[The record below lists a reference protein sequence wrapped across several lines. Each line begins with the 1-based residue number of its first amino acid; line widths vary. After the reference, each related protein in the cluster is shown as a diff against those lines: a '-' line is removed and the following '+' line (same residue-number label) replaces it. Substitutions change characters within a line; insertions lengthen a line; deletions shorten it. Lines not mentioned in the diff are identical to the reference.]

1 MAEPP
6 VIFKRTKAKSA
17 QRARV
22 TTDAEA
28 APTTGTEADAEESP
42 SIVAA
47 KLKKKT
53 RAKARSTLSFGG
65 EEEVR
70 TKLRA
75 VRHF

>member
-6 VIFKRTKAKSA
+6 VIFKRTKAKPA
-17 QRARV
+17 QRSRV
-22 TTDAEA
+22 TTDMGA
-28 APTTGTEADAEESP
+28 APTTGTEADAESP

-75 VRHF
+75 ASHF